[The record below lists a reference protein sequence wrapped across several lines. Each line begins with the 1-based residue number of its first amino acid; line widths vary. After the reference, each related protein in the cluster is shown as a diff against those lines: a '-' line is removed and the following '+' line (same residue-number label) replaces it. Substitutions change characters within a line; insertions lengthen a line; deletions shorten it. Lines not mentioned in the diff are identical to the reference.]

1 MMFAFLLLTY
11 FTLYI
16 TGSGSSTSLELT
28 QIFFLFTVEEHSI
41 VYMYHN
47 FFIHSTVSEYQSCFH
62 VLVIVNSAAIN
73 TGVHASF

>member
-41 VYMYHN
+41 VYM
-47 FFIHSTVSEYQSCFH
+47 
-62 VLVIVNSAAIN
+62 
-73 TGVHASF
+73 